1 MESVMHYRPGVGMML
16 VNKEKKVWVG
26 ERINSPHAWQMP
38 QGGIDPEEEPLKAA
52 FRELYEETGI
62 QASSVTVIAESIDWL
77 TFMWPE
83 DLQKKLWDGLYIG
96 QRQKWFLMRL
106 DTDHD
111 ATDLNLHHPEFS
123 AHKWVDVIELLPIIV
138 DFKHDM
144 YREITTE
151 FAWYF
156 ND

>member
-1 MESVMHYRPGVGMML
+1 MHYRPGVGMML
-16 VNKEKKVWVG
+16 VNKMKQVWVG
-26 ERINSPHAWQMP
+26 ERINSPLAWQMP
-38 QGGIDPEEEPLKAA
+38 QGGIDPEEDPLNAA
-52 FRELYEETGI
+52 FRELHEETGI
-62 QASSVTVIAESIDWL
+62 RSNDVTVIAESVDWL

-111 ATDLNLHHPEFS
+111 TTDLKVYHPEFS
-123 AHKWVDVIELLPIIV
+123 AHKWVDVSELLPVIV
-138 DFKHDM
+138 DFKRDM
-144 YREITTE
+144 YRNIITE

-156 ND
+156 DDRQKN